1 MVHPVSTGAVTFLGI
16 WLLSQLALAVRM
28 PRKELLGS
36 SFDYYIVSVFNLF
49 LQGLGPY
56 DSIASMT
63 QLAHSV
69 PTGLLRTLGLSI
81 STPRK
86 RVAWVF
92 NSFEYLM

>member
-1 MVHPVSTGAVTFLGI
+1 MVHPILTGAVTLLGI
-16 WLLSQLALAVRM
+16 WRLSQIALAVRM
-28 PRKELLGS
+28 PKKELLGS
-36 SFDYYIVSVFNLF
+36 SFDYYIVSFQPF

-56 DSIASMT
+56 DSIAYMT

-86 RVAWVF
+86 KGRLGLQF
-92 NSFEYLM
+92 L